1 MKHTSSWRLPQPS
14 PPIWHSGSGEPLGNP
29 KSAAKMEIPDH
40 QNGTDAA
47 QEEYRCED
55 INGADFWS
63 WQRC

>member
-1 MKHTSSWRLPQPS
+1 
-14 PPIWHSGSGEPLGNP
+14 
-29 KSAAKMEIPDH
+29 MEIPDH
-40 QNGTDAA
+40 TNGTDAR